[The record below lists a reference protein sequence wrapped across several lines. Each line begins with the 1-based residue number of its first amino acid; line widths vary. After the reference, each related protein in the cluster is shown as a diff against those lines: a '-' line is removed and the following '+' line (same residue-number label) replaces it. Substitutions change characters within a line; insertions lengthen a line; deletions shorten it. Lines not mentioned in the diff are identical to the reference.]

1 MHEIIFGTSLRQN
14 ILVEEKKGEIKEVK
28 YSQNK
33 DKQEFQN
40 SWYYVFVDDDEA
52 GKQFI
57 QEMKQKGNIKDSEFT
72 ILRMPGLPNSEIE
85 NLFKPDAYSS
95 VIAEAYGLDS
105 ATIESTCS
113 ENRQWSLSMKDIFLK
128 AGKTWDRN
136 TEIKLKTLVSEALK
150 KTESFQLIEYRKS
163 AFVSGCAAL
172 ERYFKR

>member
-1 MHEIIFGTSLRQN
+1 MRNQLCN
-14 ILVEEKKGEIKEVK
+14 IH
-28 YSQNK
+28 
-33 DKQEFQN
+33 
-40 SWYYVFVDDDEA
+40 VFVDDDEA

-85 NLFKPDAYSS
+85 NLFKPDVYSS